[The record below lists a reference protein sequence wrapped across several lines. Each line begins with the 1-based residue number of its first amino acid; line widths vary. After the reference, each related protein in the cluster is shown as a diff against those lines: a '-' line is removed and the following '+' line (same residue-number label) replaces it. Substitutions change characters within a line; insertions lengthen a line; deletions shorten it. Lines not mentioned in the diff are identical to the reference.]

1 MTSPS
6 LELQRAI
13 VPHLKADAPLAALIG
28 ARIYDHVPQ
37 QPGWTDPYV
46 SLGAASEIDDG
57 HECIDAVSV
66 MFRIDV
72 WSRAVGYGE
81 ALRIAD
87 AIKRAL
93 HHQDLELPD
102 NALVEIRWRRTDRM
116 RDPDGL
122 TSHAVVEFTASIEN
136 P

>member
-1 MTSPS
+1 MISPV

-13 VPHLKADAPLAALIG
+13 VPRLKTYAPLSELIG
-28 ARIYDHVPQ
+28 ARVYDHVPDVED
-37 QPGWTDPYV
+37 WKDPYV
-46 SLGAASEIDDG
+46 SLGAASELDAG

-66 MFRIDV
+66 MLRIDA
-72 WSRAVGYGE
+72 WSRAIGYGE
-81 ALRIAD
+81 VQKVAD
-87 AIKRAL
+87 AVKRAL
-93 HHQDLELPD
+93 NGAELELSE

-122 TSHAVVEFTASIEN
+122 TSHAVIEFTAEIET